1 MSVRRILSRF
11 WAKGALARKPHHLGP
26 SLRRNPLPVIE
37 AGLPSRATGHGPP
50 KKIATFNNHTEAPE
64 PMAGALWTSYDASF
78 PAIWVEAMKKPS
90 RAGGKPAKA
99 QRRKALKL
107 KGRNAPRAAPR
118 RSSSR
123 IGQIEV
129 ARAPLATS
137 VVIPTLVSHVR
148 LY

>member
-1 MSVRRILSRF
+1 
-11 WAKGALARKPHHLGP
+11 
-26 SLRRNPLPVIE
+26 
-37 AGLPSRATGHGPP
+37 
-50 KKIATFNNHTEAPE
+50 
-64 PMAGALWTSYDASF
+64 MAGAPRTSYDASF
-78 PAIWVEAMKKPS
+78 PGIWVEAMKKPS

-137 VVIPTLVSHVR
+137 NVCSRPLARAKPADQLIRPFGN
-148 LY
+148 